1 MDSTIQW
8 GIGGAG
14 GAYFLAE
21 PGELVID
28 LQKRDRN
35 VHNRR
40 TDLRA
45 LLITPDRKVIQEV
58 TLPDT
63 GPGDGNSPIQ
73 HTRLS
78 THVNHKGI
86 YKLNITISNDRY
98 GEEIVWAFR
107 TNCRHYLIETSR
119 GHKDARHEEPIVL
132 LAPEHPGDVC
142 FLPPLGAFDV
152 ELEDLPDSV
161 KSLTVFEASGSPV
174 DTLSARGGRV
184 KHTFP
189 ADVRRSRPWR
199 LHLPAQQAVIHIDGV
214 TRWFDDDPHVNMS
227 YWSPNLESFFPLH
240 ACRWL
245 LTPYSRNVYVRAG
258 SSGAIDFQVRN
269 SSSNPQ
275 TVRLTP
281 ETEGA
286 STLPV
291 RLSADTVNLGA
302 MESVRVTAQYHVPD
316 STGEDES
323 LTCRLRATSE
333 TYPEVSTFS
342 TLSLRTGTSPV
353 RRPIRLPLV
362 LKPYKHEN
370 AQFGFVPDCPVE
382 NQIYFDLDN
391 LPFVRTEK
399 GISTLRDGRW
409 TETDFGSSVRGID
422 NAADGTASTKIAF
435 DAENLL
441 YNVANVNGQPNL
453 LYSSDQGRT
462 FSACAIPGREDCP
475 RTFDIEWFTGHN
487 SCDGPPPILRYSRTA
502 EDVRLFWRKV
512 NDLELFLPE
521 MTSQG
526 VSLGDPILV
535 SDQCIGLSQHSGI
548 PASVVSR
555 KGKVHVIWAEA
566 TDPDEDVPGV
576 PTYVATIDRETRR
589 MGSPAL
595 VGYGPPANDIH
606 NSPSITMDSQGYLH
620 ALSGTHGCPFPYAR
634 SLASNTA
641 DGGWTE
647 PRDAWPDARQTY
659 IGFVCDPEDTLHS
672 AFRLWW
678 SGTSYFPAGNY
689 ATLAHQQRPAGGA
702 WQEPQ
707 VLVVPPF
714 SEYSVFYHRLTID
727 RIGRLFLSYDY
738 FSTYWF
744 YRNDHPDSRRS
755 LMMSPD
761 RGKTWKLME
770 TADLTGS

>member
-1 MDSTIQW
+1 MDSTIRW

-45 LLITPDRKVIQEV
+45 LLITPDRKVVQEA

-63 GPGDGNSPIQ
+63 GPGDGDGPIQ
-73 HTRLS
+73 RTRLS
-78 THVNHKGI
+78 TRVNHKGI
-86 YKLNITISNDRY
+86 YKLNVTISNDRY

-107 TNCRHYLIETSR
+107 TNCERYLIETSR
-119 GHKDARHEEPIVL
+119 GHKDARHQEPIVL

-142 FLPPLGAFDV
+142 FLPPQGAFAV
-152 ELEDLPDSV
+152 EVEDLPDAV
-161 KSLTVFEASGSPV
+161 KALTVFDASGSPV
-174 DTLSARGGRV
+174 DTLSVQGGRV
-184 KHTFP
+184 SHTFP
-189 ADVRRSRPWR
+189 AQDKRSTPWR
-199 LHLPAQQAVIHIDGV
+199 LHLPAQQAVIHVDGV
-214 TRWFDDDPHVNMS
+214 TRWTDDDPHVNMS
-227 YWSPNLESFFPLH
+227 YWSPKLESFFPLH
-240 ACRWL
+240 VCRWL
-245 LTPYSRNVYVRAG
+245 LTPWNRSLNVRPGA
-258 SSGAIDFQVRN
+258 SGAVDFQVRN
-269 SSSNPQ
+269 SSNSPQ

-281 ETEGA
+281 EIDGEATF
-286 STLPV
+286 PV
-291 RLSADTVNLGA
+291 RLSTDVVDLGP
-302 MESVRVTAQYHVPD
+302 MERARVTARYTMPD
-316 STGEDES
+316 SAGEDDV

-333 TYPEVSTFS
+333 TYPEISTYS
-342 TLSLRTGTSPV
+342 TLTLRSGASPV
-353 RRPIRLPLV
+353 QRPISLPLV
-362 LKPYKHEN
+362 LKPYEHEN

-382 NQIYFDLDN
+382 NQVYFDLEN
-391 LPFVRTEK
+391 RPFVTTEN
-399 GISTLRDGRW
+399 GISALRDGRW
-409 TETDFGSSVRGID
+409 TESDFGSSVRGID

-453 LYSSDQGRT
+453 LYSSDHGLT
-462 FSACAIPGREDCP
+462 FSACAIPGREDGP

-487 SCDGPPPILRYSRTA
+487 ACDGPPPVLRYTRTA
-502 EDVRLFWRKV
+502 EDARLFWRKV
-512 NDLELFLPE
+512 NDLEVFLPE
-521 MTSQG
+521 KTSRG
-526 VSLGDPILV
+526 LSLGEPILV

-555 KGKVHVIWAEA
+555 EGKVHVIWADA

-576 PTYVATIDRETRR
+576 PTYVATIDRETRE
-589 MGSPAL
+589 MGAPAL

-606 NSPSITMDSQGYLH
+606 NSPSITMDSRGYLH

-634 SLASNTA
+634 SLGSNTA
-641 DGGWTE
+641 DAGWTE
-647 PRDAWPDARQTY
+647 PREAWPDARQTY
-659 IGFVCDPEDTLHS
+659 IGFVCDPEDTVHS

-678 SGTSYFPAGNY
+678 NGTSYFPAGNY
-689 ATLAHQQRPAGGA
+689 ATLAHQQCPSGGA
-702 WQEPQ
+702 WREPR

-761 RGKTWKLME
+761 RGKTWKLAE
-770 TADLTGS
+770 TADLMST

>member
-1 MDSTIQW
+1 MDSTIRW

-45 LLITPDRKVIQEV
+45 LLITPDRKVVQET

-63 GPGDGNSPIQ
+63 GPGDGDGPIQ
-73 HTRLS
+73 RTRLS
-78 THVNHKGI
+78 TRVNHKGI
-86 YKLNITISNDRY
+86 YKLNVTISNDRY

-107 TNCRHYLIETSR
+107 TNCERFLIETSR
-119 GHKDARHEEPIVL
+119 GHKDARHQEPIVL

-142 FLPPLGAFDV
+142 FLPLQGAFAV
-152 ELEDLPDSV
+152 EIEGLPV
-161 KSLTVFEASGSPV
+161 AVRALTVFDASGNPV
-174 DTLSARGGRV
+174 DTLSVRDGRV
-184 KHTFP
+184 THTFP
-189 ADVRRSRPWR
+189 AQDKRSAPWR
-199 LHLPAQQAVIHIDGV
+199 LHLPAQQAVIHVDGV
-214 TRWFDDDPHVNMS
+214 TRWTDDDPHVNMS
-227 YWSPNLESFFPLH
+227 YWSPKLESFFPLH

-245 LTPYSRNVYVRAG
+245 LTPYNRSLNVRPGA
-258 SSGAIDFQVRN
+258 SGAIDFHVRN
-269 SSSNPQ
+269 SSNSPQ

-281 ETEGA
+281 EIDGEA
-286 STLPV
+286 TLPV
-291 RLSADTVNLGA
+291 LLSTDVVDLGP
-302 MESVRVTAQYHVPD
+302 MERARVTARYTMPD
-316 STGEDES
+316 STGEDHV

-333 TYPEVSTFS
+333 AYPEVSTYS
-342 TLSLRTGTSPV
+342 TLTLRSGTSPV
-353 RRPIRLPLV
+353 QRPIDLPLV
-362 LKPYKHEN
+362 LKPYEHEN
-370 AQFGFVPDCPVE
+370 AQFGYIPDCPVV

-391 LPFVRTEK
+391 RPFVRTEK
-399 GISTLRDGRW
+399 GISALRDGRW
-409 TETDFGSSVRGID
+409 TESDFGSSVRGIN

-453 LYSSDQGRT
+453 LYSSDQGLT

-487 SCDGPPPILRYSRTA
+487 ACDGPPPVLRYTRTA
-502 EDVRLFWRKV
+502 EDARLFWRKV
-512 NDLELFLPE
+512 NDLEVFLPE
-521 MTSQG
+521 KTSRG
-526 VSLGDPILV
+526 LSLGEPILV

-555 KGKVHVIWAEA
+555 EGKVHVIWAEA

-576 PTYVATIDRETRR
+576 PTYVATIDRGTRR
-589 MGSPAL
+589 MGAPAL
-595 VGYGPPANDIH
+595 VGYGPPANDVH
-606 NSPSITMDSQGYLH
+606 NSPSITMDSRGYLH

-634 SLASNTA
+634 SLGSNTA
-641 DGGWTE
+641 DAGWTE

-678 SGTSYFPAGNY
+678 NGTSYFPAGNY
-689 ATLAHQQRPAGGA
+689 ATLAHQQCPQGGA
-702 WQEPQ
+702 WREPR

-744 YRNDHPDSRRS
+744 YRNDHPESRRS

-761 RGKTWKLME
+761 RGTTWKLVE
-770 TADLTGS
+770 TSDLMST

>member
-1 MDSTIQW
+1 MDSTIRW

-45 LLITPDRKVIQEV
+45 LLVTPDRKVVQEV

-63 GPGDGNSPIQ
+63 GPRDGNGPLQ

-78 THVNHKGI
+78 TLVNHKGI

-132 LAPEHPGDVC
+132 LAPEHSGDVC
-142 FLPPLGAFDV
+142 FHPPRDAFAV
-152 ELEDLPDSV
+152 EIEDLPRSV
-161 KSLTVFEASGSPV
+161 KALSVFDASGSTV
-174 DTLSARGGRV
+174 DTLKVRGGRV
-184 KHTFP
+184 TRTFP
-189 ADVRRSRPWR
+189 ARVHRPTPWR

-214 TRWFDDDPHVNMS
+214 TRWTDDDPHANMS
-227 YWSPNLESFFPLH
+227 YWTPHLETFFPLH

-245 LTPYSRNVYVRAG
+245 LTPYNRNLNVRPGA
-258 SSGAIDFQVRN
+258 SGAIEFQVRN
-269 SSSNPQ
+269 SSNSPQ
-275 TVRLTP
+275 TVRLAA
-281 ETEGA
+281 ECGRA
-286 STLPV
+286 ADLPV
-291 RLSADTVNLGA
+291 QLSADTVNLGA
-302 MESVRVTAQYHVPD
+302 MERARVTAHYRMPD

-323 LTCRLRATSE
+323 LACRLRATSE
-333 TYPEVSTFS
+333 TYPEVSTYS
-342 TLSLRTGTSPV
+342 TLTLRTGTSPV

-362 LKPYKHEN
+362 LKPYEHEN
-370 AQFGFVPDCPVE
+370 AQFGFVADCPVE
-382 NQIYFDLDN
+382 NQVYFDIDN
-391 LPFVRTEK
+391 RPFVRTER
-399 GISTLRDGRW
+399 GISALRDGRW
-409 TETDFGSSVRGID
+409 TESDLR
-422 NAADGTASTKIAF
+422 NAVSGMEDGVLGTASTKIAF
-435 DAENLL
+435 DGENLL
-441 YNVANVNGQPNL
+441 YNVVNVNGQPNL
-453 LYSSDQGRT
+453 LYSADQGHS

-487 SCDGPPPILRYSRTA
+487 SSDGPPPILRYSLTG

-521 MTSQG
+521 KTSRG
-526 VSLGDPILV
+526 LSLGEPILV
-535 SDQCIGLSQHSGI
+535 SDRCIGLSQHSGI

-555 KGKVHVIWAEA
+555 EGKVHVIWAEA

-576 PTYVATIDRETRR
+576 PTYVATIDRETRE
-589 MGSPAL
+589 MGAPAL
-595 VGYGPPANDIH
+595 VGYGPPANDVH

-634 SLASNTA
+634 SLGSNTA
-641 DGGWTE
+641 DSGWTE
-647 PRDAWPDARQTY
+647 PREAWPDARQTY

-678 SGTSYFPAGNY
+678 NGTSYFPAGNY
-689 ATLAHQQRPAGGA
+689 ATLAHQQRPPGGA
-702 WQEPQ
+702 WQEPR

-761 RGKTWKLME
+761 RGNTWKLVE
-770 TADLTGS
+770 TADLVES

>member
-1 MDSTIQW
+1 MDSTIRW
-8 GIGGAG
+8 GTGGAG
-14 GAYFLAE
+14 GAYFLAT
-21 PGELVID
+21 PGELAID

-45 LLITPDRKVIQEV
+45 LLVTPDRKVVQEA

-63 GPGDGNSPIQ
+63 GLCDGNGPLQ

-78 THVNHKGI
+78 TLVNHKGI

-132 LAPEHPGDVC
+132 LAPEHSGDVC
-142 FLPPLGAFDV
+142 FLPPRDAFAV
-152 ELEDLPDSV
+152 EIEDLPRSV
-161 KSLTVFEASGSPV
+161 KALSVFDASGSTV
-174 DTLSARGGRV
+174 DTLKVRGGRV
-184 KHTFP
+184 THTFP
-189 ADVRRSRPWR
+189 ARAHRPTPWR

-214 TRWFDDDPHVNMS
+214 TRWTDDDPHANMS
-227 YWSPNLESFFPLH
+227 YWTPHLETFFPLH

-245 LTPYSRNVYVRAG
+245 LTPYNRNLNVRPGA
-258 SSGAIDFQVRN
+258 SGAIDFQVRN
-269 SSSNPQ
+269 SSNSPQ

-281 ETEGA
+281 ECDGA
-286 STLPV
+286 AALPV
-291 RLSADTVNLGA
+291 QLSADTVNLGA
-302 MESVRVTAQYHVPD
+302 MERARVTAHYQMPD

-333 TYPEVSTFS
+333 TYPEVSTYS
-342 TLSLRTGTSPV
+342 TLTLRNGTSPV

-362 LKPYKHEN
+362 LKPYEHEN

-382 NQIYFDLDN
+382 NQVYFDLDN
-391 LPFVRTEK
+391 RPFVRTER
-399 GISTLRDGRW
+399 GISTYRDGRW
-409 TETDFGSSVRGID
+409 TESDFRIAVRGME
-422 NAADGTASTKIAF
+422 NGVLGTASTKIAF
-435 DAENLL
+435 DGENLL
-441 YNVANVNGQPNL
+441 YNVVNVNGQPNL
-453 LYSSDQGRT
+453 LYSEDQGHS

-487 SCDGPPPILRYSRTA
+487 SSDGPPPILRYSLTG

-512 NDLELFLPE
+512 NDLEVFLPE
-521 MTSQG
+521 KTSHG
-526 VSLGDPILV
+526 LSLGEPILV
-535 SDQCIGLSQHSGI
+535 SDWCIGLSQHSGI

-555 KGKVHVIWAEA
+555 EGKAHVIWAEA

-576 PTYVATIDRETRR
+576 PTYVATIDRETRE
-589 MGSPAL
+589 MSAPAL
-595 VGYGPPANDIH
+595 VCYGPPANDIH
-606 NSPSITMDSQGYLH
+606 NSPSITMDGQGYLH

-634 SLASNTA
+634 SLGSNTA
-641 DGGWTE
+641 DAGWTE
-647 PRDAWPDARQTY
+647 PREAWPDARQTY

-678 SGTSYFPAGNY
+678 NGTSYFPAGNY
-689 ATLAHQQRPAGGA
+689 ATLAHQQRPQGGA
-702 WQEPQ
+702 WQEPR

-761 RGKTWKLME
+761 RGDTWKLVE
-770 TADLTGS
+770 TSDLTGS

>member
-1 MDSTIQW
+1 MDATTQW

-28 LQKRDRN
+28 VQKRDRN

-45 LLITPDRKVIQEV
+45 LLVTPDRMVLQEA

-63 GPGDGNSPIQ
+63 GPGDGEGPLQ

-86 YKLNITISNDRY
+86 YKLNITVSNDRY

-132 LAPEHPGDVC
+132 LAPEYPGDVC
-142 FLPPLGAFDV
+142 FLPPEGAFAV
-152 ELEDLPDSV
+152 EIEDLPDAV
-161 KSLTVFEASGSPV
+161 RALTVFDATGSPV
-174 DTLSARGGRV
+174 DTLAVRDGRV
-184 KHTFP
+184 AHTFP
-189 ADVRRSRPWR
+189 ADLHRATPWR

-214 TRWFDDDPHVNMS
+214 TRWTDGDPHVNMS
-227 YWSPNLESFFPLH
+227 YWTPHLESFFPLH
-240 ACRWL
+240 GCRWL
-245 LTPYSRNVYVRAG
+245 LTPWNRTLYVDPGA
-258 SSGAIDFQVRN
+258 SGTIDFQVRN
-269 SSSNPQ
+269 SSSRPQ

-281 ETEGA
+281 EIDGA
-286 STLPV
+286 AALPGL
-291 RLSADTVNLGA
+291 LSRDAVDLGA
-302 MESVRVTAQYHVPD
+302 LESTRVTARYNVPD
-316 STGEDES
+316 SAGGNDV
-323 LTCRLRATSE
+323 LTFRLRATSE
-333 TYPEVSTFS
+333 SFPEISTYS
-342 TLSLRTGTSPV
+342 TLTLRTGTSPV
-353 RRPIRLPLV
+353 RRPLRLPLV
-362 LKPYKHEN
+362 LKPYEHEN

-391 LPFVRTEK
+391 RPFARTER
-399 GISTLRDGRW
+399 GISALRDGIW
-409 TETDFGSSVRGID
+409 TESDFRRSVLGVD
-422 NAADGTASTKIAF
+422 NAVFGTASTKIAF

-441 YNVANVNGQPNL
+441 YIVANVNGQPNL
-453 LYSSDQGRT
+453 LCSADQGCT

-487 SCDGPPPILRYSRTA
+487 SCDGPPPVLRYARTA
-502 EDVRLFWRKV
+502 EDARLFWRKV
-512 NDLELFLPE
+512 NDLEVFLPE
-521 MTSQG
+521 KTSRG
-526 VSLGDPILV
+526 LSLGEPILV

-555 KGKVHVIWAEA
+555 EGKVHVIWAEA
-566 TDPDEDVPGV
+566 TDPDEGVPGV
-576 PTYVATIDRETRR
+576 PTYVATIDRTTRQ

-595 VGYGPPANDIH
+595 VGYGPPANDVH
-606 NSPSITMDSQGYLH
+606 NSPSITMDSRGFLH
-620 ALSGTHGCPFPYAR
+620 ALSGTHGCPFPYSR
-634 SLASNTA
+634 SLAPDTA
-641 DGGWTE
+641 GAGWTE
-647 PRDAWPDARQTY
+647 PGEAWPDARQTY

-672 AFRLWW
+672 SFRLWW
-678 SGTSYFPAGNY
+678 NGTGYFPAGNY
-689 ATLAHQQRPAGGA
+689 ATLAHQQCVAGGV
-702 WQEPQ
+702 WQEPR

-727 RIGRLFLSYDY
+727 RTGRLFLSYDY

-744 YRNDHPDSRRS
+744 YRNDHPGSRRS

-761 RGKTWKLME
+761 RGDTWKLVE
-770 TADLTGS
+770 TSDLVGS

>member
-1 MDSTIQW
+1 MDSTIRW

-45 LLITPDRKVIQEV
+45 LLIAPDRKVIQEV
-58 TLPDT
+58 TLPDS
-63 GPGDGNSPIQ
+63 GPGDGDGPLQ
-73 HTRLS
+73 HTRFS

-107 TNCRHYLIETSR
+107 TNCGQYLIETSR
-119 GHKDARHEEPIVL
+119 GHKDARHQEPIVL

-142 FLPPLGAFDV
+142 FLPPQGAFDL
-152 ELEDLPDSV
+152 EIEDLPEFV
-161 KSLTVFEASGSPV
+161 KTLTVFDVSGNPV
-174 DTLSARGGRV
+174 DTLAVRGGRV
-184 KHTFP
+184 THTFP
-189 ADVRRSRPWR
+189 AHVHRANPWR
-199 LHLPAQQAVIHIDGV
+199 LHLPVQQAVIHIDGV
-214 TRWFDDDPHVNMS
+214 TRWSDDDPHENMS
-227 YWSPNLESFFPLH
+227 FWTPHLESFFPLH

-245 LTPYSRNVYVRAG
+245 LTPYNRNLYVRPGA
-258 SSGAIDFQVRN
+258 SGAIDFQIRN
-269 SSSNPQ
+269 SSNNPQ
-275 TVRLTP
+275 TVRLSP
-281 ETEGA
+281 ENDGA
-286 STLPV
+286 ATLPV
-291 RLSADTVNLGA
+291 RLSTDTVDLGP
-302 MESVRVTAQYHVPD
+302 MERARVSARYTMPD
-316 STGEDES
+316 SSGEDDI

-333 TYPEVSTFS
+333 TYPEISTYS
-342 TLSLRTGTSPV
+342 TLTVRAGTSPV
-353 RRPIRLPLV
+353 RRPVSLPLV
-362 LKPYKHEN
+362 LKPYEHEN

-382 NQIYFDLDN
+382 NQIYFDLEN
-391 LPFVRTEK
+391 RPFVTTEN
-399 GISTLRDGRW
+399 GISALRDGRW
-409 TETDFGSSVRGID
+409 IVSDFGSSVRGFD

-441 YNVANVNGQPNL
+441 YIVANVNGQPNL
-453 LYSSDQGRT
+453 LYSSDQGRS

-487 SCDGPPPILRYSRTA
+487 SCDGPPPVLRYARTA
-502 EDVRLFWRKV
+502 EDARLFWRKV

-521 MTSQG
+521 KTSHG
-526 VSLGDPILV
+526 LSLGEPILV
-535 SDQCIGLSQHSGI
+535 SDRCIGLSQHSGI

-555 KGKVHVIWAEA
+555 EGKVHVIWAEA

-576 PTYVATIDRETRR
+576 PTYVATVDRETRQL
-589 MGSPAL
+589 GAPAL

-606 NSPSITMDSQGYLH
+606 NSPSITMDSRGYLH

-641 DGGWTE
+641 GAGWTE

-678 SGTSYFPAGNY
+678 NGTSYFPAGNY
-689 ATLAHQQRPAGGA
+689 ATLAHQHRPAGGA
-702 WQEPQ
+702 WQEPC

-727 RIGRLFLSYDY
+727 RVGRLFLSYDY

-755 LMMSPD
+755 LMMSAD
-761 RGKTWKLME
+761 RGETWKLVE